1 MSPEAIHQQQRLADP
16 PEPTSEP
23 ASVPTVE
30 PPAEL
35 PAGPGATRRRRVGAR
50 VLVAGLAAVALT
62 AAGVA
67 VFQYARA
74 HAPRPADGGTPP
86 WPVPAD
92 PMPGIRAAGLTPG
105 PMGHAEHYHAHLSV
119 FVDGEEVEVP
129 ADIGIVDEEMT
140 PLHTHDDRGV
150 IHVEPHTKGE
160 SFTLGQ
166 VFQQWGV
173 TLSADRIGAL
183 KADAGHT
190 LTAEVNGRAVAGDPA
205 AIVIKAHE
213 QISLV
218 YGKPDPSF
226 KAPSTFT
233 FKPDE

>member
-16 PEPTSEP
+16 PETALEP
-23 ASVPTVE
+23 VPEPDTDPAASAADE
-30 PPAEL
+30 S
-35 PAGPGATRRRRVGAR
+35 GATRRRGAR
-50 VLVAGLAAVALT
+50 VLVAALAVVALAAG
-62 AAGVA
+62 GVA

-74 HAPRPADGGTPP
+74 HAPRPVDGGTPP

-92 PMPGIRAAGLTPG
+92 PLPGIRAAGLTHG

-119 FVDGEEVEVP
+119 FVDGDEVEVP
-129 ADIGIVDEEMT
+129 ADIGIVGEEMS

-160 SFTLGQ
+160 VFTLGQ
-166 VFQQWGV
+166 LFKQWGV
-173 TLSADRIGAL
+173 TLSASRLGSL
-183 KADAGHT
+183 RTDAGHT
-190 LTAEVNGRAVAGDPA
+190 LTAAVNGVPVTGDPA
-205 AIVIKAHE
+205 AIVVKAHE

-218 YGKPDPSF
+218 YGKPGPSF